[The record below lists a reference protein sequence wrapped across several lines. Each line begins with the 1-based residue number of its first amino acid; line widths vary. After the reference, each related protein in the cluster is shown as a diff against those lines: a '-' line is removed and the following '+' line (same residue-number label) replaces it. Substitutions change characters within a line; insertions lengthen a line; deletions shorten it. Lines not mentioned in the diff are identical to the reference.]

1 MSRLLYKR
9 ILKKYVILVET
20 LTLQFSK
27 LRCFYLMQMLFN
39 MTEEYILI
47 FGEAHWEERQK
58 ILLENVTLRVGHR
71 RLPVTP
77 MILIQGQ
84 LEKNIE
90 FLLKLYLCSVF
101 SPPCLYCDEIS
112 DAYS

>member
-1 MSRLLYKR
+1 
-9 ILKKYVILVET
+9 
-20 LTLQFSK
+20 
-27 LRCFYLMQMLFN
+27 MQMLFN

-112 DAYS
+112 DAYSWLKGCDMTFFSRSFIEGHGQSD

>member
-1 MSRLLYKR
+1 MLLLDAKVVQYDIR
-9 ILKKYVILVET
+9 IYPNIWRRPLG
-20 LTLQFSK
+20 
-27 LRCFYLMQMLFN
+27 
-39 MTEEYILI
+39 
-47 FGEAHWEERQK
+47 GEA
-58 ILLENVTLRVGHR
+58 ENSSRECDFKGWTW

-112 DAYS
+112 DAYSWLKGCDMTFFSRSFIKGHGQSD